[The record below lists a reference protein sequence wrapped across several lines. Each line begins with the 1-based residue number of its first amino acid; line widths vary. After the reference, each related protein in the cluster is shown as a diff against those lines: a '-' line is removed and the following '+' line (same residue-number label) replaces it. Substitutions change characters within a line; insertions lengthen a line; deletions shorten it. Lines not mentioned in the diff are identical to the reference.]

1 MGYFVSAGIAMAVVL
16 RTAHGV
22 FHAASSN
29 ASATWV
35 TDIIPARRM
44 GEGLGIYGLSMA
56 VSTAVA
62 PALGLAV
69 MNEWGFKPLFGLA
82 SAVALVAIAL
92 GATIRRDYKL
102 SAEPLRLK
110 HLFEPMPR
118 RLIE

>member
-1 MGYFVSAGIAMAVVL
+1 
-16 RTAHGV
+16 
-22 FHAASSN
+22 
-29 ASATWV
+29 
-35 TDIIPARRM
+35 M

-69 MNEWGFKPLFGLA
+69 MNEWSFKPLFGLA

>member
-22 FHAASSN
+22 FHAVSSN

-82 SAVALVAIAL
+82 SAVALPEPPSLWFLISASPSAAL
-92 GATIRRDYKL
+92 WPVCW
-102 SAEPLRLK
+102 SRL
-110 HLFEPMPR
+110 
-118 RLIE
+118 

>member
-82 SAVALVAIAL
+82 SAVALPEPPSLWLLISASPSAAL
-92 GATIRRDYKL
+92 WPVCW
-102 SAEPLRLK
+102 SRL
-110 HLFEPMPR
+110 
-118 RLIE
+118 